1 MKILHLPA
9 LLLALT
15 LVACGGGGDSDTPS
29 AAETPTAPSAP
40 ITSARFAVF
49 SDPHLYDTAALGDS
63 ADLDA
68 YLVQDRKMLK
78 QSSEILDSVVGDLKS
93 SALDFVLVTGDLTK
107 DGELLDHQL
116 MTTKLAAL
124 RASGKKVFVIPGNHD
139 IYNPDAKSFKT
150 SPPSA
155 TTQVSP
161 TAFRSIYA
169 SYGFDDAIYTDSNSL
184 SYIAEP
190 VAGVWLFAIDSCQ
203 YASTSTAPITA
214 GKINAAT
221 QTWIVGKLQE
231 AQQKGKQ
238 VIGMMHHGIV
248 EHYTGQATVFP
259 EYVVNDYAAI
269 GKSFADNGLK
279 VMFTG
284 HYHANDIASA
294 TYSGNT
300 LYDVETG
307 STVTAPSPYRLA
319 TLDLTTKQLAITT
332 RTVSKTA
339 SHPTD
344 FVSYANKYLLDG
356 LMTLTTYQFTHA
368 PYNLP
373 ATTAASLAP
382 LVTNA
387 FAAHYAGDE
396 KLTDATTIATL
407 NGMLSSADATIK
419 SLGQSVY
426 SLWTDTAPADN
437 NVTLSLGTK

>member
-1 MKILHLPA
+1 MKLLRLPVLLFALILA
-9 LLLALT
+9 
-15 LVACGGGGDSDTPS
+15 ACGGSDDVAQT
-29 AAETPTAPSAP
+29 TTNAPV
-40 ITSARFAVF
+40 TSARFAVF
-49 SDPHLYDTAALGDS
+49 SDPHLYDTATLGLS

-68 YLVQDRKMLK
+68 YLLQDRKMLK
-78 QSSEILDSVVGDLKS
+78 ESSEILDSVISDLNS

-107 DGELLDHQL
+107 DGELADHQL
-116 MTTKLAAL
+116 MVKKLAL
-124 RASGKKVFVIPGNHD
+124 LKASGKKVFVIPGNHD

-150 SPPSA
+150 SPPTA

-161 TAFRSIYA
+161 ADFRSIYA
-169 SYGFDDAIYTDSNSL
+169 SYGYGDAIYTDSNSL

-214 GKINAAT
+214 GKINTAT
-221 QTWIVGKLQE
+221 QAWIVAKLQE

-259 EYVVNDYAAI
+259 EYVVNDYAAV

-284 HYHANDIASA
+284 HYHANDVASA
-294 TYSGNT
+294 SFASNT

-307 STVTAPSPYRLA
+307 STVTAPSPYRVVN
-319 TLDLTTKQLAITT
+319 LDLANKQLAISTK
-332 RTVSKTA
+332 TVSKTA

-344 FVSYANKYLLDG
+344 FVNYARSYLADG
-356 LMTLTTYQFTHA
+356 MSILVNYQLTHA
-368 PYNLP
+368 PYSLN
-373 ATTAASLAP
+373 ASTAANIAP
-382 LVTNA
+382 LLVNA

-396 KLTDATTIATL
+396 KLTDTTTIATL
-407 NGMLSSADATIK
+407 NAMLGSTDAMTK

-426 SLWTDTAPADN
+426 SLWTDTGPADN
-437 NVTLSLGTK
+437 TVTLLLK